1 MEALRKLISVDF
13 EVFGKVQGLDSIH
26 VLTRRRLVPQ
36 IHPGA
41 GDETLVG
48 WLVHEHSSRNCSRS
62 VGNVKWK

>member
-36 IHPGA
+36 IHPGVPVSHA
-41 GDETLVG
+41 AL
-48 WLVHEHSSRNCSRS
+48 SR
-62 VGNVKWK
+62 